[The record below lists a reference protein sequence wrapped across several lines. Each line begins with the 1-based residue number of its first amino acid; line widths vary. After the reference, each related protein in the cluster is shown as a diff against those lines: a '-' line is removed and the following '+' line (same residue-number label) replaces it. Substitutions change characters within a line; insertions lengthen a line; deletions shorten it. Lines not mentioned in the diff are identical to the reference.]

1 MKLQIGAAMPTAS
14 LAEPSPG
21 QPASAAELALA
32 EAEARL
38 ARLEAELEQLI
49 HIASH
54 DLKEPLRGIDRLAA
68 WIGEDLGAATP
79 PAVAEHL
86 ALLRGRVRH
95 LGRLLDDL
103 LAYARVGRVGGR
115 VERVD
120 LAALAARVV
129 ALLDPPPGILI
140 ALEPGLPTL
149 RAEPAALETVL
160 RNLLANAIRHH
171 DRPQGRVS
179 VAARLRRDALELRVA
194 DDGPGIP
201 PACHERIFAPFRSLK
216 PRGEGSGTG
225 MGLAIVRRLVEGHG
239 GIVMVES
246 APPARGATFRAIF
259 PLPWRRPACAA
270 AG

>member
-1 MKLQIGAAMPTAS
+1 MSTSA
-14 LAEPSPG
+14 LAGNEDGSGPVALP
-21 QPASAAELALA
+21 PDLALA
-32 EAEARL
+32 EAEARV
-38 ARLEAELEQLI
+38 ARLEAELDQLV

-54 DLKEPLRGIDRLAA
+54 DLREPLRGIDRLAV
-68 WIGEDLGAATP
+68 WIGEDLGEAMP

-86 ALLRGRVRH
+86 SLLRGRGRR

-103 LAYARVGRVGGR
+103 LAYCRVGRAGGR

-120 LAALAARVV
+120 LAALAARAV
-129 ALLDPPPGILI
+129 ALLEVPEGMIVEI
-140 ALEPGLPTL
+140 EPRLPTL

-171 DRPQGRVS
+171 DRRRGCVRVG
-179 VAARLRRDALELRVA
+179 ARIRPDALELRVT

-201 PACHERIFAPFRSLK
+201 PAYHERIFAPFRTLK
-216 PRGEGSGTG
+216 PKRDGHGTG

-239 GIVMVES
+239 GIVIVES

-259 PLPWRRPACAA
+259 PLPWRRPGRARS
-270 AG
+270 G